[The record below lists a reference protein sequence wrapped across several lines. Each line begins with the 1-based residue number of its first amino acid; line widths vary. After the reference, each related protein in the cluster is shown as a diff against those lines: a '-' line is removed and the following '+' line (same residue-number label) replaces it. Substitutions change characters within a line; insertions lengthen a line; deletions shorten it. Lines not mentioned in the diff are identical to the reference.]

1 MSSYFGNAL
10 VRDFQAINWQSFFFM
25 SINVFS
31 SISIVLVNKWVY
43 VTYNFN
49 YATFLT
55 LIHFIL
61 TFLGLVICEGMNVFE
76 SKKINVRDVIPLC
89 LSFCGFVVFTNLSLQ
104 YNSVGFY
111 QIMKV
116 MTTPTLVFIQS
127 NFYGETFD
135 NKIKL
140 SLIPIC
146 IGVSI
151 VSATDVQLNMIGFF
165 YSVLGV
171 LVTSYYQIWVGTKQK
186 ELKVNAMQLL
196 YYQAPISAAM
206 LVLVIPVFDNIFS
219 GDNPLI
225 DYEMNVYAF
234 MFIALSG
241 ILAFL
246 VNLSIFLVIGKTSP
260 VTYNVVGHFKL
271 CIIIVSGFILFSY
284 PVDSRNIFGII
295 VTLAGVF
302 AYTHFKLEQQSHKAA
317 ADEAAKSN
325 KIEAGNPRQN

>member
-171 LVTSYYQIWVGTKQK
+171 LVTSFYQIWVGTKQK

>member
-1 MSSYFGNAL
+1 MSSNFVNAL
-10 VRDFQAINWQSFFFM
+10 LRDFQAINWQSFFFM

-171 LVTSYYQIWVGTKQK
+171 LVTSFYQIWVGTKQK

-325 KIEAGNPRQN
+325 KIETENPRQN

>member
-1 MSSYFGNAL
+1 MSSNFINAL
-10 VRDFQAINWQSFFFM
+10 LRDFQAINWQSFFFM

-43 VTYNFN
+43 VTYFFN

-55 LIHFIL
+55 FIHFIL

-127 NFYGETFD
+127 HFYGETFD
-135 NKIKL
+135 SNIKL

-151 VSATDVQLNMIGFF
+151 VSATDVQLNAIGFF

-196 YYQAPISAAM
+196 YYQAPISAVM
-206 LVLVIPVFDNIFS
+206 LIPVIPIFDNIFS
-219 GDNPLI
+219 GDKPLI
-225 DYEMNVYAF
+225 DYEMGLTAF
-234 MFIALSG
+234 IFITLSG
-241 ILAFL
+241 VLAFL
-246 VNLSIFLVIGKTSP
+246 VNLSIFLVIGRTSP

-284 PVDSRNIFGII
+284 PIDGRNIFGIL
-295 VTLAGVF
+295 VTLAGVIS
-302 AYTHFKLEQQSHKAA
+302 YTHFKLEQQSRKTA
-317 ADEAAKSN
+317 ADEAAKLN
-325 KIEAGNPRQN
+325 KVENGNTRQN

>member
-1 MSSYFGNAL
+1 MSNNFINAL
-10 VRDFQAINWQSFFFM
+10 LRDFQAINWQSFFFM

-43 VTYNFN
+43 VTYFFN

-89 LSFCGFVVFTNLSLQ
+89 LAFCGFVVFTNLSLQ

-127 NFYGETFD
+127 NYYGETFD
-135 NKIKL
+135 SNIKL

-151 VSATDVQLNMIGFF
+151 VSATDVQLNVIGFF

-171 LVTSYYQIWVGTKQK
+171 LVTSFYQIWVGTKQK
-186 ELKVNAMQLL
+186 ELKVNARQLL
-196 YYQAPISAAM
+196 YYQAPISALM
-206 LVLVIPVFDNIFS
+206 LIPVIPIFDNIFS
-219 GDNPLI
+219 GDKPLI
-225 DYEMNVYAF
+225 DYEMTINAF
-234 MFIALSG
+234 IFIAVSG
-241 ILAFL
+241 VLAFL
-246 VNLSIFLVIGKTSP
+246 VNLSIFLVIGRTSP

-271 CIIIVSGFILFSY
+271 CIIIVSGFIVFNY
-284 PVDSRNIFGII
+284 PIDGRNIFGIL
-295 VTLAGVF
+295 VTLAGVIS
-302 AYTHFKLEQQSHKAA
+302 YTHFKLEQQSRKTA
-317 ADEAAKSN
+317 ADEAAKLN
-325 KIEAGNPRQN
+325 KVETRQN